1 MDGKEKENKD
11 AHLVTTNMVEKKQ
24 EKRDIPIKE
33 KTPIKD
39 QEWRKAM
46 FFLSKGPSSTLQF
59 LDDNTKAMLFA
70 YKSQAIDGPCTPLHL
85 SMSPSDHS
93 FMAMQQA
100 WLALGDMPK
109 EQAREEFINL
119 LTSLLPDWRDW
130 FDKNEDLAR
139 LDGDGGEVGRIMKR
153 SDDFRAAAG
162 SHRRRTPTEGR
173 SWGMAFEGA
182 NVFLSRSLVAPEV
195 FDAVHDALRSNGAC
209 VALCCDPS
217 RNSPDDY
224 HVVSSSLHEKFE
236 VLRRNGCTLVGPEC
250 VLSCAKERR
259 SLPKQGYTCCFAMDG
274 AKVLASGFDQEEKD
288 KIDMMVTAMS
298 GVLLAKVSLDISF
311 VIVKDVLAAKYKGT
325 CFLFGGMPSARG
337 VHETGKRST
346 ALRLGLGN
354 SLNFPFPIH
363 APEGD
368 KYKVA
373 RKWGS
378 VHIVNPNWVQQ
389 SIAVRVCLDE
399 SLFPVRGAFSAS
411 NNMLQISQKRL
422 SNPEKTCSVSQSATN
437 LENNLSQAMSASLSD
452 ANTFARESSDPPAL
466 LTREGLQSDPSTFV
480 ADDSQN
486 GDDDLYLADCR
497 ILLAGFQASEMREL
511 VSMIR
516 KGGGSRYMSFNEK
529 LTHIIVGI
537 PSDVEKKEINR
548 LAMWGVINIV
558 RRNWLEDCRRGKKE
572 VPVTLKHMV
581 SDSLLT
587 KESSSLDGVVGT
599 PGGVPAQNIAQPFS
613 FSSGQHSG
621 DTRVEVQTEN
631 SGESRLKR
639 GPFEISKKL
648 SKSVEPGVNPD
659 LENRSLAANRN
670 TKHEIKSKHE
680 PHPNSKDLRA
690 KGVFGGRLF
699 CFSRSYPE
707 DQRAEVIEWVTQSGG
722 LMVEGPGENVDFI
735 IACHGQSRKDSD
747 VYQSTLVSSHWIKFC
762 FEVYLCTFNSGKSR
776 HYFIDAIGDVNLV
789 SYLSSLEGVMRE
801 AGSHILFAPLKCRIP
816 LPGFES
822 FWFCVSQYD
831 KKERMLLRNLC
842 YVLGA
847 KFTEKL
853 TAKVTHLICKFTEGP
868 KYEAACNWGIK
879 LVTAEW
885 ISDCVEQDTVVST
898 DLFLPKAVT
907 AQDIEAGIC
916 TMSQYPTQAGQLI
929 SGEVSSQWRKNDP
942 GMVRRK
948 INGHGFPGGEEQS
961 RELNKRMRGTES
973 SISKDVGL
981 TEIFCCQENVSE
993 VLKTK
998 KNQELGESAPESEGM
1013 ISDVAA
1019 AIEDLLAQSRKMQD
1033 TQPGIAAANQTLF
1046 SAEQSILSQNKSDS
1060 RPTYGM
1066 SGQWFNRT
1074 ENPVAQ
1080 QNPSDRE
1087 GNQGHCD
1094 GFTETQM
1101 ESQQVVEYEED
1112 LAGRQMIIE
1121 RVRTR
1126 SMASSSA
1133 RERPSGEQIDDNL
1146 GRLLRVANE
1155 NK

>member
-1 MDGKEKENKD
+1 
-11 AHLVTTNMVEKKQ
+11 
-24 EKRDIPIKE
+24 
-33 KTPIKD
+33 
-39 QEWRKAM
+39 
-46 FFLSKGPSSTLQF
+46 
-59 LDDNTKAMLFA
+59 
-70 YKSQAIDGPCTPLHL
+70 
-85 SMSPSDHS
+85 
-93 FMAMQQA
+93 
-100 WLALGDMPK
+100 
-109 EQAREEFINL
+109 
-119 LTSLLPDWRDW
+119 
-130 FDKNEDLAR
+130 
-139 LDGDGGEVGRIMKR
+139 
-153 SDDFRAAAG
+153 
-162 SHRRRTPTEGR
+162 
-173 SWGMAFEGA
+173 MAFEGA

-195 FDAVHDALRSNGAC
+195 FDAVHDALRSNGAR

-311 VIVKDVLAAKYKGT
+311 VIVKDVLAAKYKWASNVLKKPIVTLRWLYECWNEHHVVPQEPHRILPFVGLT
-325 CFLFGGMPSARG
+325 ICVTGILADERKEMRERIMENGGQYSADLTKKCTHL
-337 VHETGKRST
+337 VS
-346 ALRLGLGN
+346 N
-354 SLNFPFPIH
+354 

-378 VHIVNPNWVQQ
+378 VHIVNTNWVQQ

-422 SNPEKTCSVSQSATN
+422 SNPEKTCSVSQSAAN
-437 LENNLSQAMSASLSD
+437 LENNLSQPMSATLSD
-452 ANTFARESSDPPAL
+452 ANTFVRESSDSPAL

-516 KGGGSRYMSFNEK
+516 RGGGSRYMSFNEK

-558 RRNWLEDCRRGKKE
+558 RRNWLEDCHRGKKE

-599 PGGVPAQNIAQPFS
+599 PGGVPAQNIAQTFS

-621 DTRVEVQTEN
+621 DTRVEMQTEN

-670 TKHEIKSKHE
+670 TKHVIKSKHE

-690 KGVFGGRLF
+690 NGVFGGRLF

-762 FEVYLCTFNSGKSR
+762 FE
-776 HYFIDAIGDVNLV
+776 
-789 SYLSSLEGVMRE
+789 EGVMRE
-801 AGSHILFAPLKCRIP
+801 AGSHILFAPLECRIP

-853 TAKVTHLICKFTEGP
+853 TAKVTHLICKFTDGP

-885 ISDCVEQDTVVST
+885 ISECVEQDTVVST

-981 TEIFCCQENVSE
+981 TEIFFCQENVSK

-1013 ISDVAA
+1013 VSDVAA

-1060 RPTYGM
+1060 RPAYGM
-1066 SGQWFNRT
+1066 SGQWFNRA

-1101 ESQQVVEYEED
+1101 ESQVVEYEED

-1133 RERPSGEQIDDNL
+1133 RERPSGVYIIELELTNL
-1146 GRLLRVANE
+1146 NLFPPSGSPT
-1155 NK
+1155 